1 MCIERSHAGAALRRG
16 AMYSAHALTIKAGTD
31 TLHPSG
37 VQPERV
43 HGTIHIAL
51 LRRARGLDISAHE
64 VGDSVEPRASPRALG
79 CIEIESQARAVGDS
93 SFAYRTRWTK
103 ARSRELRSPLSPA
116 VRASTS
122 TGHLSQGSQTHPG
135 LYAFAPLRG
144 ALEFGQNPVKY
155 QHTSRDFC
163 RSSR

>member
-37 VQPERV
+37 VQQLHPSGVQRERV

-79 CIEIESQARAVGDS
+79 CVEIESQARAVGDS

-144 ALEFGQNPVKY
+144 AAHRVAV
-155 QHTSRDFC
+155 H
-163 RSSR
+163 